1 MPPALTQHALQ
12 HLLLLRDRALAQP
25 PSQWCQVFFLGAA
38 GGLMVMQALPATLR
52 GLLMD
57 YGARGTD
64 KDAEEEAA
72 QQQQQQQHHH
82 HHHQKQTPPPP
93 SGLKRLV
100 AAMTSAGQV
109 PHAWF
114 WHFYLLSMAGSAFW
128 AWQFWNRGGV
138 LRALAERQQQQ
149 QQRATDGSSS
159 EVEEA
164 EAMVKMERELGKV
177 FAAWIMMA
185 LQGTRRLY
193 ESMFVMKTGSGSS
206 MWVVHW
212 VVGLSFYAV
221 MSISVW
227 IEGSDAILA
236 SWETQEPA
244 RILASRVPAAMALY
258 FWAWTK
264 QHECHAHLARLKK
277 YTLPSE
283 GLYRFLVCPH
293 YTCECL
299 IYLAIAV
306 AAAPTGRWVSGPVMC
321 GLAFVVA
328 NLGATAIGTRRW
340 YMQKFGA
347 DAVASRWTMIP
358 FVF

>member
-1 MPPALTQHALQ
+1 MAQALTQHALQ

-25 PSQWCQVFFLGAA
+25 PSQWCQVLFLGAA
-38 GGLMVMQALPATLR
+38 GGIIVMQALPASLR

-57 YGARGTD
+57 YGARGTGKAAD
-64 KDAEEEAA
+64 EAD
-72 QQQQQQQHHH
+72 
-82 HHHQKQTPPPP
+82 QKQPLPPPPPPP
-93 SGLKRLV
+93 SGLKKLV
-100 AAMTSAGQV
+100 VAVVTGAGQV

-114 WHFYLLSMAGSAFW
+114 WHFYLLSVACSAFW
-128 AWQFWNRGGV
+128 AWQFWARGSV

-149 QQRATDGSSS
+149 QRATVDGSGGG
-159 EVEEA
+159 VEEA
-164 EAMVKMERELGKV
+164 EAMAQMERELGKV

-193 ESMFVMKTGSGSS
+193 ESVCVMKTGSGSS

-212 VVGLSFYAV
+212 AVGLSFYAI

-244 RILASRVPAAMALY
+244 RILASRVPVAMALY
-258 FWAWTK
+258 FWAWNK

-283 GLYRFLVCPH
+283 GLFRFLVCPH

-306 AAAPTGRWVSGPVMC
+306 AAAPMGRWVNGPVMC

-328 NLGATAIGTRRW
+328 NLGATAVGTRKW
-340 YMQKFGA
+340 YVQKFGTA
-347 DAVASRWTMIP
+347 AVASRWTMIP

>member
-1 MPPALTQHALQ
+1 MAQAFTQHALQ

-64 KDAEEEAA
+64 KDAEEAA
-72 QQQQQQQHHH
+72 QQQ
-82 HHHQKQTPPPP
+82 HQKQTPP
-93 SGLKRLV
+93 SSRLKRLV
-100 AAMTSAGQV
+100 ATMTSAGQV

-149 QQRATDGSSS
+149 RATDGSSG

-164 EAMVKMERELGKV
+164 EAEAMSQMERELGKV
-177 FAAWIMMA
+177 FAAWIMMT

-193 ESMFVMKTGSGSS
+193 ESVFVMKTGSGSS

-283 GLYRFLVCPH
+283 GLFRFLVCPH

-347 DAVASRWTMIP
+347 DAVASRWIMIP

>member
-1 MPPALTQHALQ
+1 MAQALAHHALQ

-38 GGLMVMQALPATLR
+38 GGLVVMQALPASLR

-57 YGARGTD
+57 YGARSTG
-64 KDAEEEAA
+64 KAAEEAA
-72 QQQQQQQHHH
+72 QQ
-82 HHHQKQTPPPP
+82 HQKQTPP

-100 AAMTSAGQV
+100 GAVRSASQV

-114 WHFYLLSMAGSAFW
+114 WHFYLLSVAGSAFW

-138 LRALAERQQQQ
+138 LRALAERQQ
-149 QQRATDGSSS
+149 RAADGPGG

-164 EAMVKMERELGKV
+164 KAMVKMERELGRV
-177 FAAWIMMA
+177 FAAWVMMA

-193 ESMFVMKTGSGSS
+193 ESVFVMKMGSSSS

-212 VVGLSFYAV
+212 AVGLSFYAV

-244 RILASRVPAAMALY
+244 RILASRVPAVMALY
-258 FWAWTK
+258 FWAWNK

-283 GLYRFLVCPH
+283 GLFRFLVCPH

-328 NLGATAIGTRRW
+328 NLGATAVGTRKW
-340 YMQKFGA
+340 HVQKFGA